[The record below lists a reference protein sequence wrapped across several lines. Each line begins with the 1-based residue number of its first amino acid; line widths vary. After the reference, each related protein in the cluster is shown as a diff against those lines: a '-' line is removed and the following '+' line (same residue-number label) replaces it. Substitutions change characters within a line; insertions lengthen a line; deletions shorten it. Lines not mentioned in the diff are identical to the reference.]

1 MSARPVL
8 AQLRTGLLGAAGMLL
23 APLSARAQAPVA
35 IVEDVQG
42 KSSGVEFMDYVAAGK
57 VIRLGA
63 DDRLVLGY
71 LASCW
76 RETITGGKVTIG
88 RDEST
93 VEGGRVTR
101 VKQRC
106 DTGNIKLTS
115 EGANKS
121 GAMAF
126 RAPPKKAAG
135 KEDAAARVTTVYGLS
150 PLFEI
155 GKPGRLVIER
165 TDRPGEKHEID
176 VTSGQ
181 LVNGAFFDLAKTGKA
196 LSAGAQYRA
205 THADRQ
211 VAFQI
216 DAEAGGPPAGVVS
229 RLVRLAP

>member
-1 MSARPVL
+1 MLAR
-8 AQLRTGLLGAAGMLL
+8 LRPRLLGAAGMLVL
-23 APLSARAQAPVA
+23 PLSAWAQAPVA

-57 VIRLGA
+57 VIRLEA

-71 LASCW
+71 LSSCW

-88 RDEST
+88 REEST

-106 DTGNIKLTS
+106 DSGNIKLTS

-126 RAPPKKAAG
+126 RAPPKKVVG
-135 KEDAAARVTTVYGLS
+135 KDDAAASAATIYGLS
-150 PLFEI
+150 PVFEI

-165 TDRPGEKHEID
+165 IDKPGEKLEID

-181 LVNGAFFDLAKTGKA
+181 LVRDTFFDLAKSGKA
-196 LSAGAQYRA
+196 LAAGGRYRA
-205 THADRQ
+205 THAGQ
-211 VAFQI
+211 QAAFKI
-216 DAEAGGPPAGVVS
+216 DADATGAPPGVVA
-229 RLVRLAP
+229 RLVRFSP